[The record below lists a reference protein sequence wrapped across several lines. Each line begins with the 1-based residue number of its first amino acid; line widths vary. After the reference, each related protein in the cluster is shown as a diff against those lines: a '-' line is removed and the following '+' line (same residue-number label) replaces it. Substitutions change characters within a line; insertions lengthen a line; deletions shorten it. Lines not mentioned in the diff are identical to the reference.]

1 MRVGV
6 NTIASLVL
14 VNTIIAMKLEP
25 QKTRGVPKEVGSL
38 KSIEI
43 TIDDVKILF
52 NVFYVQENMPIE
64 PIITV
69 YQKTDL

>member
-25 QKTRGVPKEVGSL
+25 PKTRGVPKEVGSL